1 MRMERMRMER
11 KRMERKK
18 KRRSWGG
25 GGKRYDFS
33 RASIER
39 TIETIEHK
47 EKILWYM
54 YVIENG

>member
-1 MRMERMRMER
+1 MRMER